1 MNFVNYQSKAS
12 ATFKQTVSITTFA
25 QAVKAETKSA
35 SINISNVLGTDEK
48 KYVIMTLA
56 DGRSCTL
63 PVSKKATVGQSV
75 KDLYVAETVE
85 GQGIVCTSA
94 THEGT
99 TF

>member
-1 MNFVNYQSKAS
+1 MQFTNYVSKTTA
-12 ATFKQTVSITTFA
+12 AFKQTVTMAAFA
-25 QAVKAETKSA
+25 AAVKQQTNSA

-48 KYVIMTLA
+48 KYVILTLA

-75 KDLYVAETVE
+75 RDLYAAETND
-85 GQGIVCTSA
+85 GQWIICTSA
-94 THEGT
+94 AHEGT